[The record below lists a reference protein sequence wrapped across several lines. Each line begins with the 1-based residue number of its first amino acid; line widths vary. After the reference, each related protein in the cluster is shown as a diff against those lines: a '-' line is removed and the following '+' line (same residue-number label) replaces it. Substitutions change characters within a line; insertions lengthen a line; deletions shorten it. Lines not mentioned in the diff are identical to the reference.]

1 VNGWLEQLRA
11 LGDGIDPL
19 RLARHVPPPDFDGR
33 ESAVLIAF
41 AQTDDGLDLLL
52 IERAT
57 DLSAHSGQ
65 PAFPGG
71 AREASDVDIVATA
84 LREANEETGLLPED
98 VTVLAVLPRVLVPV
112 SRFAVTP
119 VIAYWHRPTDVWP
132 ADPREV
138 ANVVRVPVQDLV
150 DPANRVMLRHP
161 SGSTGPA
168 FCVCGLL
175 VWGFTGGVIS
185 GLLNALG
192 WDEPWDQATMVPL
205 ADV

>member
-1 VNGWLEQLRA
+1 MNGWLQQLRA

-19 RLARHVPPPDFDGR
+19 QLARHIPPSDFEGR
-33 ESAVLIAF
+33 ESAVLVAF

-71 AREASDVDIVATA
+71 ACEPGDGDMVATA

-98 VTVLAVLPRVLVPV
+98 VTVLAVLPRMLVPV
-112 SRFAVTP
+112 SGFAVTP
-119 VIAYWHRPTDVWP
+119 VIAHWHRPTDVWP

-138 ANVVRVPVQDLV
+138 ANVVRVPLQDLV
-150 DPANRVMLRHP
+150 DPTNRLMLRHP

-168 FCVCGLL
+168 FRVCGMV
-175 VWGFTGGVIS
+175 VWGFTAGVIS

-192 WDEPWDQATMVPL
+192 WDEPWDQSNPISL
-205 ADV
+205 ADA

>member
-1 VNGWLEQLRA
+1 MNGWLEQLRA

-19 RLARHVPPPDFDGR
+19 SLARHVPPADFDGR

-71 AREASDVDIVATA
+71 ACEPQDLDIVATA

-98 VTVLAVLPRVLVPV
+98 VTLLAVLPRVLVPV

-119 VIAYWHRPTDVWP
+119 VIAHWHRPTDVWP

-150 DPANRVMLRHP
+150 DPMNRVMLRHP
-161 SGSTGPA
+161 SGSVGPA
-168 FCVCGLL
+168 FRVCGML
-175 VWGFTGGVIS
+175 VWGFTAGVIS
-185 GLLNALG
+185 GLLNTLG
-192 WDEPWDQATMVPL
+192 WDEPWDQSTPVPMVD
-205 ADV
+205 A